1 MLQVKFVLTLIQ
13 YSTQFDSKF
22 FWFPALITLLIE
34 GKRNSGLTSFYLQ
47 QRPPTPSPGFFSAPF
62 PLVPLSRATPAIFSG
77 ASQTFHVLPYLDGR
91 TLRFNH
97 FLTKVYQ
104 MLKKGLFHLGPS
116 AKIIWK
122 VKMSPVKPIV
132 LRLKVLGEGEHCSRE
147 LKQKR
152 NKIGTSFLLQ
162 AAAVSRFLNQPAVR
176 NYIASAL

>member
-1 MLQVKFVLTLIQ
+1 MDSGAKRDQKRWQKGDVVGKIRSHFNSVFNLIW
-13 YSTQFDSKF
+13 FEI

-34 GKRNSGLTSFYLQ
+34 DKRNSGLTSFYLQ

-62 PLVPLSRATPAIFSG
+62 PLVPLSRATPAIFLG
-77 ASQTFHVLPYLDGR
+77 ASQTFHVLPYLDGP

-104 MLKKGLFHLGPS
+104 MLKKGLFQLGPS

-147 LKQKR
+147 LK
-152 NKIGTSFLLQ
+152 
-162 AAAVSRFLNQPAVR
+162 
-176 NYIASAL
+176 